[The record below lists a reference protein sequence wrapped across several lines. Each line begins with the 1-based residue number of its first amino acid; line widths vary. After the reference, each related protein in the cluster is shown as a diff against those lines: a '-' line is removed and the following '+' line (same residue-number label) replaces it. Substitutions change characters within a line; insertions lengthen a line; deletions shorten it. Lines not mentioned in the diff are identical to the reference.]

1 MRKKI
6 IKEFNKPIYAI
17 DIMLYTIICIIGYML
32 LNAEFSDTIAV
43 YDYIVSI
50 FFVSGFFS
58 IFAYFLNRREDDYEL
73 LFLGLI
79 NICVSCFIL
88 FNSKNNNVGFI
99 ISNSLLFYSLAYF
112 LNKIVHVY
120 KLIKKKSLNFIPKC
134 AVMILV
140 FILMLIATMSVYDKV
155 EVAYVIYGYY
165 FIGFGLLS
173 IIEVLLILL
182 INGKSVRKKMIN
194 FLDYKE
200 EVKVKKEPKK
210 IKNVK
215 SKRIT
220 PKKVETEIEEKEVV
234 IKQPKKKKKSKRN
247 NK

>member
-1 MRKKI
+1 MRRKI
-6 IKEFNKPIYAI
+6 IGEFNKPIYVI
-17 DIMLYTIICIIGYML
+17 DIMLYAIMCIIGYML
-32 LNAEFSDTIAV
+32 LNAEFTSTIAI
-43 YDYIVSI
+43 YDYLVSI
-50 FFVSGFFS
+50 FFVCGFLS
-58 IFAYFLNRREDDYEL
+58 IIAYFLNKREDDYEF
-73 LFLGLI
+73 LFFGLI

-88 FNSKNNNVGFI
+88 FNSKNNDVGFI

-112 LNKIVHVY
+112 LNKTVHVY

-134 AVMILV
+134 AIMILV
-140 FILMLIATMSVYDKV
+140 FILMLIATMSIYDKL

-173 IIEVLLILL
+173 IMEVLLILL

-220 PKKVETEIEEKEVV
+220 TKKVEKEIEEKEVV
-234 IKQPKKKKKSKRN
+234 KQPKKKKKIKKD